1 MATVSRMRE
10 PVLTIPNVLTFSRF
24 FLALV
29 LFVLI
34 SYANWIGC
42 IIVFTLAAI
51 TDWLDG
57 YIARKQ
63 GVLSTLGRNLDPLVD
78 KVLVCGAYV
87 FLMPFGHAQGWMTA
101 WMVTLVVGREMVI
114 TGIRSFLENQGAK
127 FGADWLGK
135 VKMVLQCI
143 ALFAIFIVMEAGHV
157 TEAGEPI
164 SADLRWMEWCRDILI
179 YTMLAATLLSG
190 LQYLWRAAML
200 FRGEEDRTCL

>member
-1 MATVSRMRE
+1 MATVTRMRE

-34 SYANWIGC
+34 SYSQWIGC

-63 GVLSTLGRNLDPLVD
+63 GVSSTLGRNLDPLVD

-143 ALFAIFIVMEAGHV
+143 ALFAIFIVMEAGQ
-157 TEAGEPI
+157 PI
-164 SADLRWMEWCRDILI
+164 ASDLQWMEWGRDVLI
-179 YTMLAATLLSG
+179 YAMLAATLLSG
-190 LQYLWRAAML
+190 LQYLWRAAVL
-200 FRGEEDRTCL
+200 FRGEEDR

>member
-1 MATVSRMRE
+1 MATVSSSRE

-24 FLALV
+24 FLALL

-34 SYANWIGC
+34 SYSAWIAC
-42 IIVFTLAAI
+42 IAVFTLAAI

-87 FLMPFGHAQGWMTA
+87 FLMPFGHEKGWMTA
-101 WMVTLVVGREMVI
+101 WMVTLVVGRELVI
-114 TGIRSFLENQGAK
+114 TGLRSFIENQGAK

-135 VKMVLQCI
+135 TKMVLQCI
-143 ALFAIFIVMEAGHV
+143 ALYAIFIVQEV
-157 TEAGEPI
+157 
-164 SADLRWMEWCRDILI
+164 ADRGLDHLSWMEPSRNVLI
-179 YTMLAATLLSG
+179 YLMLASTLLSG

-200 FRGEEDRTCL
+200 LRGEE